1 RDIAASNAT
10 GGWTLSILI
19 APALAGG
26 DALAARDSFMLRAKR
41 GLDKQNVKLG
51 GDAKMSTGEYIV
63 PALNQKTADVYFARD
78 GLWVDVRLAKNDFDD
93 KDQATFDEV
102 LKSARI
108 EEHK

>member
-1 RDIAASNAT
+1 MTSDAVSAERRLRPSTPPFQPAADV
-10 GGWTLSILI
+10 L
-19 APALAGG
+19 
-26 DALAARDSFMLRAKR
+26 
-41 GLDKQNVKLG
+41 LG
-51 GDAKMSTGEYIV
+51 E
-63 PALNQKTADVYFARD
+63 TADVYFARD